1 MESLTESQ
9 ENSRKLWET
18 GKLHWFDFQYEEKRS
33 IQQWF
38 VSSGSALFFSGAY
51 PVVFHFA
58 ADFHFSRPHGLRC
71 RENEAKY
78 ELQFSWGTRRSF
90 VEAPLSEP
98 VESSTLVLAPRRTY
112 RKDPLDG
119 FKRYTGG
126 WNISSRHYWASVGF
140 TAIPLFA
147 IASVWFLGFG
157 LCLLLLCICYFCC
170 GKKSY
175 GYSRIAY
182 ALSLI
187 FLILFSLGAII
198 GCVILYTG
206 QGSFHRST
214 TETLEY
220 VMNQADTTVQKLK
233 DVSNFLASAKLTA
246 VDKVFLP
253 SNVQTDIDQIEIR
266 INSSTSILSDRTVE
280 NSGDIRDLLDSVRLA
295 LIVVAAIM
303 LLLTFLGFLFSIFGI
318 QLLVYILVIVGWILV
333 AGTFILCGTFLLLH
347 NVAGDTCVAMN
358 HWVQNPTAHTA
369 LDDILP
375 CVDSATAQ
383 DTLLRSKEITLQ
395 YVDLI
400 NSVITNVSNI
410 NFSPNF
416 PSMYFNQSGPLVPIL
431 CNPFYH
437 DFTDRPCSP
446 GEVNLNNATQAWQSY
461 VCQVSSTG
469 ICITT
474 GRLTPTIYDQMN
486 AAVNLCNGLENYGPF
501 LIDLE
506 DCTFVRETFSEIYR
520 NHCPKLQRYSRWIYV
535 GLVMVSTAVM
545 LSIIFWVIYGRERRH
560 RLYTKQLQAESTQGH
575 EEDKQSQS

>member
-1 MESLTESQ
+1 
-9 ENSRKLWET
+9 
-18 GKLHWFDFQYEEKRS
+18 
-33 IQQWF
+33 
-38 VSSGSALFFSGAY
+38 
-51 PVVFHFA
+51 
-58 ADFHFSRPHGLRC
+58 
-71 RENEAKY
+71 
-78 ELQFSWGTRRSF
+78 
-90 VEAPLSEP
+90 
-98 VESSTLVLAPRRTY
+98 
-112 RKDPLDG
+112 
-119 FKRYTGG
+119 
-126 WNISSRHYWASVGF
+126 
-140 TAIPLFA
+140 
-147 IASVWFLGFG
+147 
-157 LCLLLLCICYFCC
+157 
-170 GKKSY
+170 
-175 GYSRIAY
+175 
-182 ALSLI
+182 
-187 FLILFSLGAII
+187 
-198 GCVILYTG
+198 
-206 QGSFHRST
+206 
-214 TETLEY
+214 
-220 VMNQADTTVQKLK
+220 
-233 DVSNFLASAKLTA
+233 
-246 VDKVFLP
+246 
-253 SNVQTDIDQIEIR
+253 
-266 INSSTSILSDRTVE
+266 
-280 NSGDIRDLLDSVRLA
+280 
-295 LIVVAAIM
+295 
-303 LLLTFLGFLFSIFGI
+303 
-318 QLLVYILVIVGWILV
+318 
-333 AGTFILCGTFLLLH
+333 
-347 NVAGDTCVAMN
+347 MN

-446 GEVNLNNATQAWQSY
+446 GEVNLNNATQVIFWAHFNSIEFEPCSYLQWKRCLTLLAHLLQAWQSY